1 MKQELHLVVHSKGRA
16 AALQNEPTSEVTDA
30 KEDKRLALTTSDQK
44 IYQKCTVRVNLGYLL
59 VKQQRCVLPAVQVFY
74 CEKGK
79 NEHCLCYFIVF
90 RSTGATFYPQQQ
102 NL

>member
-1 MKQELHLVVHSKGRA
+1 MKQKLHLVVHSKRRA

-79 NEHCLCYFIVF
+79 NEV
-90 RSTGATFYPQQQ
+90 RRYPPR
-102 NL
+102 L